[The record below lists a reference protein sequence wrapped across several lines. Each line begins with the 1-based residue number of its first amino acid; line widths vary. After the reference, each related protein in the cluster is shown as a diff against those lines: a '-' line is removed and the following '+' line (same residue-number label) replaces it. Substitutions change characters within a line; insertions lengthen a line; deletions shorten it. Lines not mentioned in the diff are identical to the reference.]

1 MEKSKV
7 GLLIFGAPGSGKG
20 TQTRLLAEHL
30 KGITAICVGD
40 LLREEVRASTEIGAE
55 IARVMESG
63 ALVSDVLVCEM
74 VLRKLRYMGEGGF
87 LLDGFPRNMLQA
99 EFLEIA
105 LRLLDCKV
113 NLVIKLEVDPV
124 SIIKRLEG
132 RLVCNQCGSIS
143 NIGFQEDS
151 CSKCGSS
158 DYTRRRDDESYVVER
173 RILEYERVV
182 RELEGYYGDKVV
194 KINGNKPV
202 DEVFAD
208 IRGKVVGINN

>member
-20 TQTRLLAEHL
+20 TQTRLLTEYL
-30 KGITAICVGD
+30 KGISAICVGD

-55 IARVMESG
+55 IGRVMASG

-74 VLRKLRYMGEGGF
+74 VLRQLRRMDERGF

-99 EFLEIA
+99 EFLEVA
-105 LRLLDCKV
+105 LRLLDCEV
-113 NLVIKLEVDPV
+113 DLVIKLEVDPV

-132 RLVCNQCGSIS
+132 RLVCKQCGTIS
-143 NIGFQEDS
+143 NVGFQEDS
-151 CSKCGSS
+151 CSKCGGS
-158 DYTRRRDDESYVVER
+158 DYTRRMDDTSDVVER

-182 RELEGYYGDKVV
+182 RELENYYGDKVV

-202 DEVFAD
+202 DEVFSD
-208 IRGKVVGINN
+208 IRSKVVRINN